1 MGIRVEVCEG
11 GSCEGGSCEVDWEQ
25 EGVLVTVA

>member
-1 MGIRVEVCEG
+1 VGIRVEVCEG